1 MLLDRIR
8 RKIQRALFGSD
19 KVSYAQCGEDLI
31 ISGIFASLGVADP
44 TYLDLGAH
52 HPTYLSNTYYFYL
65 RGGKGVC
72 VEPDPALFGDF
83 QKKRGR
89 DTCLNVGVGAQ
100 TLPDAEFFLMSAST
114 LNTFS
119 GEEARRIEADTPH
132 RIVRTARIPV
142 VSVNQIIKEY
152 FQERPDFVSLDIE
165 GMDMEILQAFDFGR
179 WHPMVFCVETVV
191 FSERRSGASK
201 VGEVAAFMESQG
213 YFVYADTYI
222 NTIFVD
228 KAVWADELDEAG
240 R

>member
-1 MLLDRIR
+1 MLLDKIT
-8 RKIQRALFGSD
+8 RKVQRALFGSD

-31 ISGIFASLGVADP
+31 VGGIFGSLGVVLP
-44 TYLDLGAH
+44 SYLDLGAH

-72 VEPDPALFGDF
+72 GEPDPALFRAF

-89 DTCLNVGVGAQ
+89 DTCLNVGVGAR

-119 GEEARRIEADTPH
+119 EEEARRLEADTPH
-132 RIVRTARIPV
+132 RVMRTARIPI
-142 VSVNQIIKEY
+142 VSVNEIIAKH
-152 FQERPDFVSLDIE
+152 FPMCPDFVSLDIE
-165 GMDMEILQAFDFGR
+165 GMDMEILQAFDFR
-179 WHPMVFCVETVV
+179 WWRPAVFCVETLV
-191 FSERRSGASK
+191 FSENRAGASK
-201 VGEVAAFMESQG
+201 VAEVMAFMESQG

-228 KAVWADELDEAG
+228 RAAWTDEPDGPG

>member
-1 MLLDRIR
+1 MLLDRIT
-8 RKIQRALFGSD
+8 RKVQRALFGSD

-31 ISGIFASLGVADP
+31 ISGLFGSLGIALP
-44 TYLDLGAH
+44 SYLDLGAH
-52 HPTYLSNTYYFYL
+52 HPTYLSNTYYFSL

-72 VEPDPALFGDF
+72 VEPDPVLFRAF

-89 DTCLNVGVGAQ
+89 DTCLNVGVGAR
-100 TLPDAEFFLMSAST
+100 TLADAEFFLMSAST

-119 GEEARRIEADTPH
+119 AEEARRLEADTLH
-132 RIVRTARIPV
+132 RVVRTAHIPI
-142 VSVNQIIKEY
+142 VSVNEIVAQH
-152 FQERPDFVSLDIE
+152 FPVSPDFVSLDIE
-165 GMDMEILQAFDFGR
+165 GMDMEILRAFDFGR
-179 WHPMVFCVETVV
+179 WRPAVFCVETLV
-191 FSERRSGASK
+191 FSERRAGASK

-228 KAVWADELDEAG
+228 RAAWTSEGG